1 MQSDRHLQKI
11 KGLRGLRAT
20 AFTAALAQR
29 ALPHSQLFAEL
40 LGDQRSIRAVSAF
53 TESLWPA
60 LQQAFE
66 KHLSTEKTPSD
77 GSAGKS
83 GSKPGGKAGGK
94 RPSSE
99 TGPDE
104 IRLYLERLD
113 QQLETWSA
121 HDSYGAMLASKQLEL
136 TMEAWISLAEA
147 MRLHDLTDDL
157 PKFIGPVQCAQ
168 DTINSVV
175 NYLQLQLEGDD
186 DARIELETEDLKF
199 EGTPAELMADDE
211 ALVAYLDQHEVL
223 QAELSFQTEV
233 RLLLDVPT
241 EKLIGNLKRIQTLAH
256 NDGVSSL
263 GVSLESE

>member
-11 KGLRGLRAT
+11 KGLRGLRAS

-53 TESLWPA
+53 TEGLWPA

-66 KHLSTEKTPSD
+66 KTLGAERTSAAKPS
-77 GSAGKS
+77 GKS
-83 GSKPGGKAGGK
+83 SAKA
-94 RPSSE
+94 RQPE
-99 TGPDE
+99 AGPDD

-113 QQLETWSA
+113 QQLQAWSA
-121 HDSYGAMLASKQLEL
+121 QDSYGAVLASSQLEL

-147 MRLHDLTDDL
+147 QRFHDLTDDL
-157 PKFIGPVQCAQ
+157 PDFVGPVSCAQ
-168 DTINSVV
+168 DTINSVI
-175 NYLQLQLEGDD
+175 NYLQLQLEGDE
-186 DARIELETEDLKF
+186 DARIELETEAVRF
-199 EGTPAELMADDE
+199 EGTPAELLADDE

-223 QAELSFQTEV
+223 QAELGFQTEV

-241 EKLIGNLKRIQTLAH
+241 EKLIGHLKRIQTLAH
-256 NDGVSSL
+256 NGGVSSI

>member
-11 KGLRGLRAT
+11 KGLRGLRAS

-29 ALPHSQLFAEL
+29 ALAHSQLFAEL

-66 KHLSTEKTPSD
+66 KNLGAERTPS
-77 GSAGKS
+77 GKA
-83 GSKPGGKAGGK
+83 GSKPRLA
-94 RPSSE
+94 E

-113 QQLETWSA
+113 QQLEAWSA
-121 HDSYGAMLASKQLEL
+121 HDSYGAVLASSQLEL

-147 MRLHDLTDDL
+147 QRFHDLTDDL
-157 PKFIGPVQCAQ
+157 PKFVGPVRCAQ

-175 NYLQLQLEGDD
+175 NYLQLQLESEE
-186 DARIELETEDLKF
+186 DAHIELETDDVKF
-199 EGTPAELMADDE
+199 AGTPAELLANDE

-241 EKLIGNLKRIQTLAH
+241 EKLVGNLKRIQTLAH
-256 NDGVSSL
+256 NGGVSSL